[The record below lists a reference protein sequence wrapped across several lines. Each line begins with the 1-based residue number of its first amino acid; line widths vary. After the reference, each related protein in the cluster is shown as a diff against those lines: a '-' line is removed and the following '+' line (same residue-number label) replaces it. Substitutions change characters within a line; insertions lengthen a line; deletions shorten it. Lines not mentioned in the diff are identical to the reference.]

1 MKSKNV
7 FQGTKIGDRSNWRN
21 INSEIKFENYVICL
35 NIGKILEDS
44 EHINSSNIR
53 DRFPKY
59 MKESHHKDQ

>member
-1 MKSKNV
+1 MLN
-7 FQGTKIGDRSNWRN
+7 
-21 INSEIKFENYVICL
+21 KFNICL